1 MAEETLFN
9 QWSSVVAESRNE
21 LVFESKNKSYGAYQ
35 IRTTYNRSLAVA
47 LAIAALLFLLA
58 IAIPAILDMINKVKD
73 DNVKAVDI
81 TAVDLTPPPPI
92 DKTEPPPPPPPPPPV
107 METVKFTPPIVK
119 DEEVVDDPPPVQAE
133 ETPQISTETHEGTGN
148 DNDIVI
154 PEQGTGVVEPV
165 KEEIFTIVEQM
176 PSFPGGDA
184 AMMKWI
190 RDKIESIGYPQMEK
204 EAGISGTCYVTFVI
218 DKDGNVIDSKILRGV
233 SGGPGYDKIALQVV
247 KAMPKWGAGKQN
259 GRTVSV
265 QYNLPIKFT
274 IR

>member
-9 QWSSVVAESRNE
+9 NWSNVVAEARNE
-21 LVFESKNKSYGAYQ
+21 LVYE
-35 IRTTYNRSLAVA
+35 IRRTYNRSVAVA
-47 LAIAALLFLLA
+47 LTITALLFLLA
-58 IAIPAILDMINKVKD
+58 ISIPAVMELFNKAKD
-73 DNVKAVDI
+73 ENLKAVDI

-119 DEEVVDDPPPVQAE
+119 DEEVTDEPPPVQTE
-133 ETPQISTETHEGTGN
+133 ETPQISTETHEGTGTEE
-148 DNDIVI
+148 IVI
-154 PEQGTGVVEPV
+154 PETGTGVVEPV

-218 DKDGNVIDSKILRGV
+218 DKDGNVTDSKVLRGV
-233 SGGPGYDKIALQVV
+233 SGGPGYDKVALQVI
-247 KAMPKWGAGKQN
+247 KSMPKWAAGKQN
-259 GRTVSV
+259 GRSVSV

>member
-9 QWSSVVAESRNE
+9 QWTNVVAEGRNA
-21 LVFESKNKSYGAYQ
+21 LVFENKNKAYGAYE
-35 IRTTYNRSLAVA
+35 IRRTYNRSVAVA
-47 LAIAALLFLLA
+47 LGITTISFILLVS
-58 IAIPAILDMINKVKD
+58 IPAILDWINNQKI
-73 DNVKAVDI
+73 DNVAKVDI

-119 DEEVVDDPPPVQAE
+119 DEEVVDEPPPVQTE
-133 ETPQISTETHEGTGN
+133 ETPQISTETHAGDDKGE
-148 DNDIVI
+148 III
-154 PEQGTGVVEPV
+154 PEASTGIVQPV

-190 RDKIESIGYPQMEK
+190 KDKIESIGYPQMEK

-218 DKDGNVIDSKILRGV
+218 DKEGNVTDTKLLRGV
-233 SGGPGYDKIALQVV
+233 SGGPGYDKVALQVV

-259 GRTVSV
+259 GRAVSV

>member
-9 QWSSVVAESRNE
+9 EWTNVVAKGRNE
-21 LVFESKNKSYGAYQ
+21 LVFENKNKAYGAYQ
-35 IRTTYNRSLAVA
+35 IRMGYNRTIFKA
-47 LAIAALLFLLA
+47 LTIAAVSFLV
-58 IAIPAILDMINKVKD
+58 IVSIPSIMDWLNKQKGEEVAK
-73 DNVKAVDI
+73 VDI

-119 DEEVVDDPPPVQAE
+119 DEEVIDEPPPVQTE
-133 ETPQISTETHEGTGN
+133 ETPQISTETHEGTGG
-148 DNDIVI
+148 DEIII
-154 PEQGTGVVEPV
+154 PTEGTGVVAPV

-190 RDKIESIGYPQMEK
+190 KDKIESIGYPQMEK

-218 DKDGNVIDSKILRGV
+218 DKDGNVVDSKLLRGV
-233 SGGPGYDKIALQVV
+233 SGGPGYDKVALAVV
-247 KAMPKWGAGKQN
+247 KAMPKWSAGKQN
-259 GRTVSV
+259 GRSVSV